1 MHFVIT
7 MTKPSELEDLKKRGK
22 IQNHFWNEVGSIEH
36 ISLPKLKNAVKKEFK
51 YKDDRSVQAQIEL
64 MQTEARIRI
73 ESKVKVWI
81 KPPHTSIS
89 LSGHVCSLS
98 G

>member
-1 MHFVIT
+1 MRSMIT
-7 MTKPSELEDLKKRGK
+7 MIKTSEPEDLKKREK

-36 ISLPKLKNAVKKEFK
+36 ISLPKLKDAVRKEFR
-51 YKDDRSVQAQIEL
+51 YKDDRSIQAQIEL

-81 KPPHTSIS
+81 KPPHTS
-89 LSGHVCSLS
+89 
-98 G
+98 

>member
-1 MHFVIT
+1 MRLVIIV
-7 MTKPSELEDLKKRGK
+7 TKPSEPEDLKKREK
-22 IQNHFWNEVGSIEH
+22 IQNHFWNEVGSVEH
-36 ISLPKLKNAVKKEFK
+36 ISLPKLKDAVKKEFK

-81 KPPHTSIS
+81 KPPHTAR
-89 LSGHVCSLS
+89 VC
-98 G
+98 